1 MVSPGGGAGTKAT
14 SVAGLKG
21 IIESLVRQLPHFE
34 VGSKEFT
41 SVDSAI
47 RTLNR
52 VFGKSSG
59 SDMVPAALK
68 QMIGGKPPLAG
79 APPPGMAGA
88 PPAMPQAAAAMGGM
102 AGGPE

>member
-1 MVSPGGGAGTKAT
+1 MALPMPTGGGTLPKSPVGSPAGPGGGPMVSPGGGAGTKAT

-59 SDMVPAALK
+59 ADMVPAAIK
-68 QMIGGKPPLAG
+68 QMIGA
-79 APPPGMAGA
+79 
-88 PPAMPQAAAAMGGM
+88 
-102 AGGPE
+102 